1 MRQVCSNSFVQEKI
15 PSMKTLEGIRS
26 KLLDLTQSY
35 DAVKDLQHR
44 SHINDMIQKLHSLRP
59 CLRSARECISSSS
72 GLKMMFLT
80 TSEGDDTTN
89 INDKLWKFGQ
99 RFGTI
104 QLNSLPSSEGTL
116 KFKVEI
122 SLGGIM
128 RIQYVFSSDTD
139 IVTYDDF
146 FFSVMGKQL
155 YHRSIKRRE
164 NWHVLYEDEAI
175 RIFRTSEVDQY
186 ADGAIYE
193 RLFILSK

>member
-1 MRQVCSNSFVQEKI
+1 
-15 PSMKTLEGIRS
+15 
-26 KLLDLTQSY
+26 
-35 DAVKDLQHR
+35 
-44 SHINDMIQKLHSLRP
+44 
-59 CLRSARECISSSS
+59 
-72 GLKMMFLT
+72 MMFLT

-104 QLNSLPSSEGTL
+104 QLNALPIDEGGL
-116 KFKVEI
+116 KFNMDI
-122 SLGGIM
+122 SLGGVM
-128 RIQYVFSSDTD
+128 KIQYFFSSDTD
-139 IVTYDDF
+139 TVMYDDF
-146 FFSVMGKQL
+146 VFSMMGKRL
-155 YHRSIKRRE
+155 YHRSINRRE